1 MPGIDVLI
9 EAGWTPG
16 QILVAGIAVA
26 IALAMLGLACAVK
39 TSEEQVQASEDR
51 ALSDQPIYPLGD
63 DTMAMLHGVS
73 IEEYQ
78 RMCADA
84 AIRQA
89 GSLPY
94 PAGDQAVLHP

>member
-9 EAGWTPG
+9 EAGWTPD
-16 QILVAGIAVA
+16 QILRAGIVVA
-26 IALAMLGLACAVK
+26 ILLAALGILAAAK
-39 TSEEQVQASEDR
+39 AGEKQVQESEDR
-51 ALSDQPIYPLGD
+51 VLADQPTYPLGD

-73 IEEYQ
+73 VEEYQ

-89 GSLPY
+89 GE
-94 PAGDQAVLHP
+94 VR